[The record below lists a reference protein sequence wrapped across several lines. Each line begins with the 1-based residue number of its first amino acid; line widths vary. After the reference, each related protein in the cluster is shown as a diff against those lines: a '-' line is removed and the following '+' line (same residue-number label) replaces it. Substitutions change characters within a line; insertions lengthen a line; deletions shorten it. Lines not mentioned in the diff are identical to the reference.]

1 MPDSDLVSGVVA
13 EVLRSPRHRWLAS
26 DVVTRVAA
34 TESPKARTQAD
45 AVKRTKRRLH
55 QAFGA
60 YLGDLR
66 PEAALDQLTAAWRSA
81 DPGAFEQVCR
91 HLLAQHASTRERLPV
106 LETFYRE
113 IFAHTGRPRVLLDLA
128 CGLNPLALPW
138 MNLAPGARYLAC
150 DADRRLVL
158 LVRGFLEMLGVAHA
172 VELCDLVAGPPPG
185 NADVAL
191 LLKSVPCLERQER
204 GSARR
209 LLAGLAARYVVVS
222 FSTRSLGGAARGMV
236 EHYRGEMRALLRGL
250 DRQATEVRF
259 PSELVFVLSAE

>member
-1 MPDSDLVSGVVA
+1 MPRYAPAKASPSSGRGEPPGSWNARNDSLRRRSSMPDSDLVSGVVA

-91 HLLAQHASTRERLPV
+91 RLLAQHASTRERLPV

-113 IFAHTGRPRVLLDLA
+113 IFAHTG
-128 CGLNPLALPW
+128 
-138 MNLAPGARYLAC
+138 
-150 DADRRLVL
+150 
-158 LVRGFLEMLGVAHA
+158 
-172 VELCDLVAGPPPG
+172 
-185 NADVAL
+185 
-191 LLKSVPCLERQER
+191 
-204 GSARR
+204 
-209 LLAGLAARYVVVS
+209 
-222 FSTRSLGGAARGMV
+222 
-236 EHYRGEMRALLRGL
+236 
-250 DRQATEVRF
+250 
-259 PSELVFVLSAE
+259 